1 MRAQRAFLRSD
12 EGEAAGGRAHCSA
25 QPHAAAH
32 AHHVQ
37 ARAAQVCPASRFAVN
52 NASLLAVDPPSI
64 RSLIAAPNPL
74 RSFADFTALRYVGSA
89 TATSCMQK
97 AKQLGLCDDDA
108 PPSAAD
114 AAPKKRPRE
123 KGAGG
128 GGDGMRQLAID
139 GGIVIEPKAARVYKP
154 KPGSAQEA
162 VLRALISV
170 QAHSDDGLV
179 RDDLLQQAQQF
190 TGDSSR
196 APYVCT
202 ALCQACRQVPR
213 CTMSPRFG
221 AP

>member
-25 QPHAAAH
+25 QPHAAAL
-32 AHHVQ
+32 AHHIQ

-108 PPSAAD
+108 PPSAA
-114 AAPKKRPRE
+114 
-123 KGAGG
+123 
-128 GGDGMRQLAID
+128 
-139 GGIVIEPKAARVYKP
+139 RVYKP

-202 ALCQACRQVPR
+202 ALCHACRQVPR

>member
-108 PPSAAD
+108 PPSAA
-114 AAPKKRPRE
+114 
-123 KGAGG
+123 
-128 GGDGMRQLAID
+128 
-139 GGIVIEPKAARVYKP
+139 RVYKP

-170 QAHSDDGLV
+170 QAHSDGGRHSAVSSELV
-179 RDDLLQQAQQF
+179 DSAVGSGAQRRMVRVATSNVVLAIDIE
-190 TGDSSR
+190 TGGGRNRLS
-196 APYVCT
+196 
-202 ALCQACRQVPR
+202 
-213 CTMSPRFG
+213 
-221 AP
+221 